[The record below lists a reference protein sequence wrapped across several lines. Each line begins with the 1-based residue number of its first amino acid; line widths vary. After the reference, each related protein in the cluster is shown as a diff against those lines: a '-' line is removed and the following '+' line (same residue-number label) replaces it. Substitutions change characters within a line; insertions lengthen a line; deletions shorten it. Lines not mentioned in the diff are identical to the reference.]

1 MYNALHKIHTRVM
14 YQAIFSLVIALFLPI
29 SALTHAHV
37 PNTESDAVSF
47 EVAMLQGYGAF
58 SHLNKDWM
66 LMALYTSSAPALQ
79 NNASELPSTTDKLS
93 PSSTIA
99 QRLEIKIAAE
109 KFTER
114 RFRSLWLETLA
125 IEHGADRVAAIEH
138 DLEVFFNMLKGP
150 LIKGDILIIERTT
163 AGAIV
168 RVNYHKLARVS
179 DAFLPLLVQSLVGK
193 YPPTQSLKSSLLG
206 EDSARDQM
214 NLSFRFDDLEPTL
227 PRISEVSKWGKGDFS
242 H

>member
-1 MYNALHKIHTRVM
+1 MYQALHPIHTRSM
-14 YQAIFSLVIALFLPI
+14 YQATFSLVIALLLSI
-29 SALTHAHV
+29 SAITRAQE
-37 PNTESDAVSF
+37 PNTETDSVLS

-66 LMALYTSSAPALQ
+66 LMALYTLPAPVIQ
-79 NNASELPSTTDKLS
+79 NNTSELTTELS
-93 PSSTIA
+93 PRSTIV

-125 IEHGADRVAAIEH
+125 IEHGADKVAEIEH
-138 DLEVFFNMLKGP
+138 DLEDFFNMLKGP
-150 LIKGDILIIERTT
+150 LIKGDTLIIERTAT
-163 AGAIV
+163 GASV
-168 RVNYHKLARVS
+168 RINYHKLARVS

-193 YPPTQSLKSSLLG
+193 HPPTQSLKTSLLG
-206 EDSARDQM
+206 EDSTRDQM
-214 NLSFRFDDLEPTL
+214 ILSFRFDDLEPTL
-227 PRISEVSKWGKGDFS
+227 PRIAEVSRWGKGDFA

>member
-1 MYNALHKIHTRVM
+1 MYQALHQIHNRAM
-14 YQAIFSLVIALFLPI
+14 HKAIFSLVITLFLSI
-29 SALTHAHV
+29 NTSTILAHETKTASGTV
-37 PNTESDAVSF
+37 STAVS
-47 EVAMLQGYGAF
+47 MLQGYGAF

-66 LMALYTSSAPALQ
+66 LVALYTVPATQ
-79 NNASELPSTTDKLS
+79 NNTSEATTELTRRVS
-93 PSSTIA
+93 VV

-125 IEHGADRVAAIEH
+125 IEHGADKVAEIEH
-138 DLEVFFNMLKGP
+138 DLEDFFNMLKGP
-150 LIKGDILIIERTT
+150 LIKGDILIIERTSL
-163 AGAIV
+163 GASV
-168 RVNYHKLARVS
+168 RLNYHKLARVS
-179 DAFLPLLVQSLVGK
+179 DTFLPMLVQSLIGK

-214 NLSFRFDDLEPTL
+214 SLSFRFDDLEPTL
-227 PRISEVSKWGKGDFS
+227 PRISEVSKWGEGEFK